1 MGNLCTRPP
10 STLEE
15 DLGVAKNRRTKKK
28 PSPSSSAA
36 AAAPLHLRSFTRT
49 ASSSTSSSSPTH
61 RAIRL
66 LGRGAFAD
74 TWLFQHLASR
84 RLVAIKLFARPL
96 RRDQVPS
103 ILREVGVQA
112 ELGPSCARLV
122 EVFECVLTP
131 SHVGVVMEYGAGG
144 SLTSYVGEKWSTAL
158 PGGLVVREELARYLF
173 RQVRHTF
180 FPPVFFLFLQ
190 LFLSRPRECL
200 ERKSVPSTFP
210 LLLPLEREK
219 TQHEKRTRQMP
230 FFASLFLFRARKLT
244 NKKKNSKKNRFSVY
258 RHRRVAPRP
267 WRRPSRPQARQH
279 AARRR

>member
-1 MGNLCTRPP
+1 MVIVAAMGNLCTRPP

-15 DLGVAKNRRTKKK
+15 DLGLAKKQKKGRTKKK
-28 PSPSSSAA
+28 PSSSTAAASSSAS
-36 AAAPLHLRSFTRT
+36 LRHSFRS
-49 ASSSTSSSSPTH
+49 ASSTSTSSSPTH

-74 TWLFQHLASR
+74 TWLFQHLATR
-84 RLVAIKLFARPL
+84 RLVAIKLFSRPL

-131 SHVGVVMEYGAGG
+131 SHVGVVMEFGAGG

-173 RQVRHTF
+173 RQVRRRRKRESF
-180 FPPVFFLFLQ
+180 FCVFFF
-190 LFLSRPRECL
+190 FST
-200 ERKSVPSTFP
+200 SIFSPS
-210 LLLPLEREK
+210 
-219 TQHEKRTRQMP
+219 
-230 FFASLFLFRARKLT
+230 FRATRDAFPCFSGNSNTRK
-244 NKKKNSKKNRFSVY
+244 KD
-258 RHRRVAPRP
+258 
-267 WRRPSRPQARQH
+267 
-279 AARRR
+279 

>member
-10 STLEE
+10 DTLEE

-28 PSPSSSAA
+28 PSPSS
-36 AAAPLHLRSFTRT
+36 AAPASPHHLRSFGR
-49 ASSSTSSSSPTH
+49 SSSTSTSSSPTH

-74 TWLFQHLASR
+74 TWLFQHLQSR
-84 RLVAIKLFARPL
+84 RLVAIKLFSRPL
-96 RRDQVPS
+96 RKDQVPS

-173 RQVRHTF
+173 RQVRRKEG
-180 FPPVFFLFLQ
+180 VFFFC
-190 LFLSRPRECL
+190 F
-200 ERKSVPSTFP
+200 
-210 LLLPLEREK
+210 
-219 TQHEKRTRQMP
+219 
-230 FFASLFLFRARKLT
+230 
-244 NKKKNSKKNRFSVY
+244 
-258 RHRRVAPRP
+258 
-267 WRRPSRPQARQH
+267 
-279 AARRR
+279 

>member
-15 DLGVAKNRRTKKK
+15 DLGLAEKKKKKKK
-28 PSPSSSAA
+28 PLSTSAA
-36 AAAPLHLRSFTRT
+36 AAM
-49 ASSSTSSSSPTH
+49 ASSSSSLPRSFNRSGSISSSSSPTH

-74 TWLFQHLASR
+74 TWLFQHLATR
-84 RLVAIKLFARPL
+84 RLVAIKLFSRPL
-96 RRDQVPS
+96 RKDQVPA

-131 SHVGVVMEYGAGG
+131 THVGVVMEFGAGG

-173 RQVRHTF
+173 RQVR
-180 FPPVFFLFLQ
+180 
-190 LFLSRPRECL
+190 
-200 ERKSVPSTFP
+200 RK
-210 LLLPLEREK
+210 EEK
-219 TQHEKRTRQMP
+219 KI
-230 FFASLFLFRARKLT
+230 
-244 NKKKNSKKNRFSVY
+244 
-258 RHRRVAPRP
+258 
-267 WRRPSRPQARQH
+267 
-279 AARRR
+279 

>member
-15 DLGVAKNRRTKKK
+15 DLGLAKKQKKGRTKKK
-28 PSPSSSAA
+28 PPSSTAA
-36 AAAPLHLRSFTRT
+36 ASSASLRHSFARS
-49 ASSSTSSSSPTH
+49 ASSTSSSSSPTH

-84 RLVAIKLFARPL
+84 RLVAIKLFSRPL

-131 SHVGVVMEYGAGG
+131 SHVGVVMEFGAGG

-173 RQVRHTF
+173 RQVRRRRRERESLCVF
-180 FPPVFFLFLQ
+180 SYPPATLF
-190 LFLSRPRECL
+190 S
-200 ERKSVPSTFP
+200 
-210 LLLPLEREK
+210 LPLSAPPGTLFPAFRKTQSREK
-219 TQHEKRTRQMP
+219 D
-230 FFASLFLFRARKLT
+230 
-244 NKKKNSKKNRFSVY
+244 
-258 RHRRVAPRP
+258 
-267 WRRPSRPQARQH
+267 
-279 AARRR
+279 